1 MSRRRT
7 AEEWKREVSGWR
19 ASGQSAAQHAA
30 RRGYSAA
37 SLLRWAKPVESAAA
51 IEAPRFARLEVMT
64 APRAMAALT
73 VEVGRALVR
82 VERGFDAEHLRAV
95 VETLMRA
102 VPT

>member
-19 ASGQSAAQHAA
+19 TSGQSAAQYAA
-30 RRGYSAA
+30 RRGYSSA
-37 SLLRWAKPVESAAA
+37 SLWRWAKLAESGAV
-51 IEAPRFARLEVMT
+51 IESPRFARLEVRT
-64 APRAMAALT
+64 APPAMAALT